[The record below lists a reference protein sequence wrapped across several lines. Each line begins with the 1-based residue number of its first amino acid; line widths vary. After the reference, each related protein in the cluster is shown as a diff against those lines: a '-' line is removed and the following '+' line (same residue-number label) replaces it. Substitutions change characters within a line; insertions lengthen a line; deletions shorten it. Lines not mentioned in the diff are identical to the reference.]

1 MQPFRVCRL
10 TLFSAVLCAWAAG
23 ASAQTVRVQLKISA
37 DEQLKKELQKYLEE
51 DLRALPDVL
60 LAGDSQ
66 DFTLSV
72 IALKVVTRASTNV
85 GVTFSVLVT
94 APYDTKIREFAE
106 AHVPSERRAHLI
118 SMSSDLVK
126 PLAHWVE
133 TAASGDVQQV
143 CRSIITSFYK
153 EVLKHGRPPDFRGP
167 PR

>member
-1 MQPFRVCRL
+1 MHSFRASRL
-10 TLFSAVLCAWAAG
+10 TLFSVILCAWAAG
-23 ASAQTVRVQLKISA
+23 ASAQNARVQLKISA
-37 DEQLKKELQKYLEE
+37 DEQLKKELQKYLEDE
-51 DLRALPDVL
+51 LRALPEVL
-60 LAGDSQ
+60 LAGDSP
-66 DFTLSV
+66 DFTISV

-106 AHVPSERRAHLI
+106 AHVPSEDRAQLI

-143 CRSIITSFYK
+143 CRSIITSFHK
-153 EVLKHGRPPDFRGP
+153 EVLKQPRPSDFRGP